1 MYSVSGLVMEGN
13 QKAKLRP
20 TFDCLQIIF
29 FSLTMFTWKTQLKP
43 PLSSRYHSTVQF
55 LQMSDR
61 EPIFTSCNTL
71 RCWGSTGAPL
81 SEVRPPKK
89 FSSRFM
95 FVYIYYLLYSFLL
108 QDKIQTSST
117 SSSKTKEEKERKHC
131 SWEMR
136 FIVLSLVAVT
146 CTNCFV
152 RHIYNKKCYLL
163 KIV

>member
-1 MYSVSGLVMEGN
+1 MYSVSGSVMKGN

-20 TFDCLQIIF
+20 TFDWLQIIF
-29 FSLTMFTWKTQLKP
+29 FGLIMFTWKTQLKP

-89 FSSRFM
+89 FLPDLCLFTFTISCTHFFFRTRFK
-95 FVYIYYLLYSFLL
+95 LPALPLARP
-108 QDKIQTSST
+108 K
-117 SSSKTKEEKERKHC
+117 KKKKENTAPGK
-131 SWEMR
+131 WDL
-136 FIVLSLVAVT
+136 LSL
-146 CTNCFV
+146 
-152 RHIYNKKCYLL
+152 LL
-163 KIV
+163 

>member
-1 MYSVSGLVMEGN
+1 MYSVSGSVMEGN

-20 TFDCLQIIF
+20 TFDWLQIIF
-29 FSLTMFTWKTQLKP
+29 FGLIMLTWKTQLKP
-43 PLSSRYHSTVQF
+43 PLSSRYHRTVQF
-55 LQMSDR
+55 LRMSDR

-89 FSSRFM
+89 FLPDV

-136 FIVLSLVAVT
+136 FIVPSLVAVT
-146 CTNCFV
+146 CTNCIV